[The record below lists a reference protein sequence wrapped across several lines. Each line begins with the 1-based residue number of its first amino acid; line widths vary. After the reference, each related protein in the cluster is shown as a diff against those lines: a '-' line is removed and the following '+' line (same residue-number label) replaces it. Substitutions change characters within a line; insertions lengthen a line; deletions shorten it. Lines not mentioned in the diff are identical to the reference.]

1 MIEYKTLA
9 KAGSDEII
17 IEKSRFIGYC
27 APVSSEEEAL
37 EFIEKIK
44 KKHYDATHN
53 VFAYVVGLDNNIQRY
68 NDDGEPSGTAG
79 VPILEVIK
87 KEDLRNV
94 VIVVT
99 RYFGGIK
106 LGTGGLIRAYTK
118 GAKIALDA
126 GIIIK
131 KKLHKIFEL
140 EIAYTLLGK
149 VENELN
155 QHGYTIKEIIYDE
168 LVHIFI
174 YVPIDEGERF
184 IKHITQWTNARF
196 KIAEKD
202 TQYLTIKK
210 SNQSFD

>member
-1 MIEYKTLA
+1 M
-9 KAGSDEII
+9 
-17 IEKSRFIGYC
+17 
-27 APVSSEEEAL
+27 
-37 EFIEKIK
+37 
-44 KKHYDATHN
+44 
-53 VFAYVVGLDNNIQRY
+53 
-68 NDDGEPSGTAG
+68 
-79 VPILEVIK
+79 
-87 KEDLRNV
+87 
-94 VIVVT
+94 
-99 RYFGGIK
+99 
-106 LGTGGLIRAYTK
+106 
-118 GAKIALDA
+118 
-126 GIIIK
+126 
-131 KKLHKIFEL
+131 

-210 SNQSFD
+210 